1 MANMTA
7 LEQEVERNY
16 KHNFIVNVMDGTFF
30 WFGFTLISP
39 TIILPVYIS
48 HFTHNTFL
56 IGLIPAIANFG
67 FLIPQLFTSNWVQR
81 LPRKKIMVIN
91 VGLFSERLPIMLM
104 APTALLLVKDYPVAA
119 LIVFF
124 ALFTWHEVGAGFI
137 MVAWQEMLA
146 KVFPTDR
153 RGRFFGLAN
162 FGGTASGVVGALMV
176 AWLLDRFA
184 FPTGYIVTFA
194 IAGAFIFLSWTCLAQ
209 TREPVVHN
217 TQPVVSFSEYFHSLP
232 AIFKK
237 DVNFRRFISAQ
248 SVVNMSG
255 MAAGFIVV
263 YATLR
268 WKLPDSQAGDFA
280 MAMLVGQALANLAF
294 GWLSDRRGHKLVI
307 ELSALVGMFSFVLAA
322 FAPAPVWFYVVFFL
336 RGVAVAGLNLSVTM
350 LPLEFCAP
358 EIRPTYIGLTSTI
371 TGVVSGIAP
380 MLGSLLAGG
389 LGYPLMFIIS
399 GVIGLAGFI
408 SMRWMVREPR
418 FIRAGQGLAAEAE
431 TPRN

>member
-1 MANMTA
+1 MSP

-16 KHNFIVNVMDGTFF
+16 KHNFLVNVLDGTFF

-81 LPRKKIMVIN
+81 LPRKKVMVVY
-91 VGLFSERLPIMLM
+91 VGLFSERLPVILM
-104 APTALLLVKDYPVAA
+104 APTALLLVKDHPLAA

-124 ALFTWHEVGAGFI
+124 VLFTWHELGAGFI

-162 FGGTASGVVGALMV
+162 FGGTASGVVGAMMV
-176 AWLLDRFA
+176 AWLLNRYI
-184 FPTGYIVTFA
+184 FPTGYILTFA
-194 IAGAFIFLSWTCLAQ
+194 IAGAFIFFSWICLAQ
-209 TREPVVHN
+209 TREPVVHSQ
-217 TQPVVSFSEYFHSLP
+217 QPAISFSEYFHSLP
-232 AIFKK
+232 GIFHK
-237 DVNFRRFISAQ
+237 DVNFRRFITAQ
-248 SVVNMSG
+248 GVINLSG
-255 MAAGFIVV
+255 MAAGFLVV

-268 WKLPDSQAGDFA
+268 WKLPDSQAGDFT
-280 MAMLVGQALANLAF
+280 MAMLAGQALANLAF
-294 GWLSDRRGHKLVI
+294 GWLSDRKGHKLVI
-307 ELSALVGMFSFVLAA
+307 ELSSLVGMVSFLLAA
-322 FAPAPVWFYVVFFL
+322 FSPAPEWFYVVFFL

-371 TGVVSGIAP
+371 TGVVSGFAP
-380 MLGSLLAGG
+380 ILGSLLAVG
-389 LGYPLMFIIS
+389 LGYPMMFIIS
-399 GVIGLAGFI
+399 GVIGLAGYACLH
-408 SMRWMVREPR
+408 WMVRDPRYIPLSNAGISIESEQEP
-418 FIRAGQGLAAEAE
+418 
-431 TPRN
+431 